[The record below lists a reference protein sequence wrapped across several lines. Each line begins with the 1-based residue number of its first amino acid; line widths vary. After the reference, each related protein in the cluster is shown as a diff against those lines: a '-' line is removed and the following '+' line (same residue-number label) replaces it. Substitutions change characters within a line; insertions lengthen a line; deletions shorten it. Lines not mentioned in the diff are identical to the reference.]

1 MKNVVIL
8 IKNDKIALNWQT
20 PTKVIEYIKNNLE
33 KIGTVSFFDAYI
45 TK

>member
-8 IKNDKIALNWQT
+8 IKNDKMALNWQT
-20 PTKVIEYIKNNLE
+20 PTKVIEYIKNKQHFKTIN
-33 KIGTVSFFDAYI
+33 T